1 MVKRDDLADDA
12 EFRAMRDVY
21 EALKDLD
28 VGAQNRVLDY
38 VNRRLALGRDES
50 RRDEDGESQVSRT
63 PPASSPKAAPNVQ
76 EQEQHHDEL
85 EGISP
90 IAQKWMKR
98 SGLTSSQLSALF
110 SLGLEEIDL
119 IAKSVPGKNKAER
132 VRSVVLLL
140 GIAGYLSSGVA
151 RVADDRLREAC
162 GHYKAYDVTNF
173 TKHMKGIASQAS
185 GTRETGY
192 TLTSRGLEA
201 ATDLIRQIT
210 AAKS

>member
-1 MVKRDDLADDA
+1 MVKRDHLADDA

-21 EALKDLD
+21 AALKDLD
-28 VGAQNRVLDY
+28 VAAQNRVLDY
-38 VNRRLALGRDES
+38 VNRRLALGRDQS
-50 RRDEDGESQVSRT
+50 HRDEDGESQVSRT
-63 PPASSPKAAPNVQ
+63 RSASSPEATSNVQ
-76 EQEQHHDEL
+76 ERERHRHDL

-98 SGLTSSQLSALF
+98 SGVTSSQLSALF
-110 SLGLEEIDL
+110 SLGFEEIDL

-140 GIAGYLSSGVA
+140 GIAGYLGSGVA
-151 RVADDRLREAC
+151 RVADDKLREAC
-162 GHYKAYDVTNF
+162 GHYKAYDVSNF
-173 TKHMKGIASQAS
+173 TKHMKGIAFEAS

-192 TLTSRGLEA
+192 TLTSRGLGA

-210 AAKS
+210 AAKP